1 MAERRRHATRVVAD
15 VGGTS
20 TRIAL
25 FDASEG
31 TFRAERHYR
40 NRDHRRFEDVIAA
53 WLDGLPEAVPAEGC
67 IAVAAPHTG
76 DRVEMVNMDW
86 SFSCRRVAASF
97 GFRDFRR
104 INDFEANAYA
114 LPHLGADDVEVLH
127 DGPGTGGKLATVGP
141 GTGLGGATLE
151 EVAGSH
157 HACAC
162 EPGHMG
168 LSAASAEEL
177 ELFRLLLPRHND
189 LYAELL
195 LSGPGLQRLYLTLA
209 EIRGEQATPLPAP
222 AISAGATA
230 GDDPLCQQALHT
242 FCALLGSTCGDFLL
256 ANGAYGGLYLAGG
269 ILPQIIPFLRQSA
282 FHQRLVA
289 KGAMRQQLE
298 AVPVSM
304 ITRPAPGLLGAA
316 HAPLS

>member
-1 MAERRRHATRVVAD
+1 MVAD
-15 VGGTS
+15 VGGTN
-20 TRIAL
+20 TRLAL
-25 FDASEG
+25 FDPSDG
-31 TFRAERHYR
+31 TLRAEHHYR
-40 NRDHRRFEDVIAA
+40 NRDYDRFEDVIAA
-53 WLDGLPEAVPAEGC
+53 WLDALPETAPARGC

-86 SFSCRRVAASF
+86 SFSCRGIARRF
-97 GFRDFRR
+97 GFTGFRR
-104 INDFEANAYA
+104 INDFEANAFA
-114 LPHLGADDVEVLH
+114 LPYLGVHDAAALH
-127 DGPGTGGKLATVGP
+127 EGDGTGGKLATVGP

-151 EVAGSH
+151 EVAGIH

-168 LSAASAEEL
+168 LSAGSGEEL
-177 ELFRLLLPRHND
+177 ELFRLLLPRHGD

-195 LSGPGLQRLYLTLA
+195 LSGPGLARLHQALA
-209 EIRGEQATPLPAP
+209 EISGEQVEAVPAP
-222 AISAGATA
+222 VISARAVA
-230 GDDPLCQQALHT
+230 GEDPLCERALHA

-269 ILPQIIPFLRQSA
+269 ILPQIIPFLRESA

-289 KGAMRQQLE
+289 KGAMRDQLD
-298 AVPVSM
+298 AVPVWV

-316 HAPLS
+316 HAPLG

>member
-1 MAERRRHATRVVAD
+1 MVDRRQGVTRMVAD
-15 VGGTS
+15 VGGTN

-25 FDASEG
+25 FDQGDGA
-31 TFRAERHYR
+31 FRAEHHYR
-40 NRDHRRFEDVIAA
+40 NRDYDRFEDVIAA
-53 WLDGLPEAVPAEGC
+53 WLDALQEAAPAECC

-86 SFSCRRVAASF
+86 SFSCRGIAAGF
-97 GFRDFRR
+97 GFEGLRR
-104 INDFEANAYA
+104 INDFEANAFA
-114 LPHLGADDVEVLH
+114 LPHLGTGDAAVLH
-127 DGPGTGGKLATVGP
+127 HGRGSGGKLATVGP

-151 EVAGSH
+151 EMAGIH

-168 LSAASAEEL
+168 LSAGSGEEL
-177 ELFRLLLPRHND
+177 ELFRLLLPRHGD

-195 LSGPGLQRLYLTLA
+195 LSGPGLERLYLALA
-209 EIRGEQATPLPAP
+209 EIRGERVDSLAAP
-222 AISAGATA
+222 AISARAVSGA
-230 GDDPLCQQALHT
+230 DPLCAHALQT
-242 FCALLGSTCGDFLL
+242 FCALLGATCGDFLL

-269 ILPQIIPFLRQSA
+269 ILPQIIPFLRESA

-289 KGAMRQQLE
+289 KGAMRDQLD
-298 AVPVSM
+298 AVPVSV

-316 HAPLS
+316 HAPLG

>member
-1 MAERRRHATRVVAD
+1 MVAD
-15 VGGTS
+15 VGGTH

-25 FDASEG
+25 FDGSDGAL
-31 TFRAERHYR
+31 RAERHYR
-40 NRDHRRFEDVIAA
+40 NRDYNRFEDVIVA
-53 WLDGLPEAVPAEGC
+53 WLDALPEAAPAAGC

-76 DRVEMVNMDW
+76 DRVAMVNMDW
-86 SFSCRRVAASF
+86 SFSCRGIAASF
-97 GFRDFRR
+97 GFTRFRR
-104 INDFEANAYA
+104 INDFEANAFA
-114 LPHLGADDVEVLH
+114 LPYLGAEDAATLH
-127 DGPGTGGKLATVGP
+127 EARGNGGKLATVGP

-168 LSAASAEEL
+168 LSASSPEEL
-177 ELFRLLLPRHND
+177 ELFSLLLPRHGD

-195 LSGPGLQRLYLTLA
+195 LSGPGLQRLYLALA
-209 EIRGEQATPLPAP
+209 EIRDDRVDALPAP
-222 AISAGATA
+222 AISARAVA
-230 GDDPLCQQALHT
+230 GEDPLCERALHT

-269 ILPQIIPFLRQSA
+269 ILPQIIPFLRGSA

-289 KGAMRQQLE
+289 KGAMRDQLD
-298 AVPVSM
+298 AVPVAV
-304 ITRPAPGLLGAA
+304 ITRPAPALLGAA
-316 HAPLS
+316 HAPLG